1 MLSVPSN
8 ARNAWITVSA
18 PADGR
23 PLGTLPMH
31 SPDRVHAVVSCL
43 RETQVLWRSMGVV
56 GRANWLSKFRDWL
69 LGNEDTI
76 VGLLAA
82 ETGKPVAAAYREF
95 RIGIDALDYHRTR
108 GAEFLEPRR
117 ARTGGVPNASLQH
130 AIAQRPCAVVGVMSP
145 WAYPLASALFE
156 VVPALLSGSAVV
168 VKPSSVTPL
177 TLRALVTG
185 WAELGAPPVLDF
197 VAGHEAGPALVDA
210 VDFVHFSGSP
220 EIGKV
225 IALRAAARL
234 IPCRLE
240 LGGKSSAVVLTGVDI
255 GRAAA
260 GIALGGLAGSGQ
272 SCSCIERVFVESPIY
287 DVFIDRLVDE
297 VDAFGTQDPDDTT
310 VEVMTSAVHVIQV
323 KNQVDDAVARGAV
336 ARAGGRG
343 SGHTFAPT
351 VLADV
356 DPAMSVLT
364 QQTLGPVLP
373 VVRVADAEQAIALAN
388 DPYGPCASVWTTDG
402 PAGSYVCGR
411 LNAARVAVN
420 DVSVHLTP
428 MLHV

>member
-8 ARNAWITVSA
+8 ARNAWITVTA

-23 PLGTLPMH
+23 ALGTLPMH
-31 SPDRVHAVVSCL
+31 SPDRVHAVVACL
-43 RETQVLWRSMGVV
+43 RETHALWRSMGVV
-56 GRANWLSKFRDWL
+56 GRANWLTKFRDWL
-69 LGNEDTI
+69 LDNENAI
-76 VGLLAA
+76 VGQLAG
-82 ETGKPVAAAYREF
+82 ETGKSVSAAHREF
-95 RIGIDALDYHRTR
+95 RLGIDTLDYHRTR
-108 GAEFLEPRR
+108 AADFLVSPR
-117 ARTGGVPNASLQH
+117 ARTGGMPNAALQL
-130 AIAQRPCAVVGVMSP
+130 AIAHRPCAVVGVIST
-145 WAYPLASALFE
+145 WTYPLASALLE
-156 VVPALLSGSAVV
+156 VIPALLAGSAVV
-168 VKPSSVTPL
+168 VKPSSETPL
-177 TLRALVTG
+177 TMRTLVTG

-210 VDFVHFSGSP
+210 VDFVYFGGSP
-220 EIGKV
+220 ETGKV

-287 DVFIDRLVDE
+287 DAFIDRLVDE
-297 VDAFGTQDPDDTT
+297 VAAFGAQDPDDTSA
-310 VEVMTSAVHVIQV
+310 EVMTSAAHVIHVQ
-323 KNQVDDAVARGAV
+323 NQVADAIARGATV
-336 ARAGGRG
+336 RVGGSG

-402 PAGSYVCGR
+402 TAGVYVSGR
-411 LNAARVAVN
+411 LTAARVAIN